1 MRPLCQSGT
10 APAAQANGHRLFTP
24 GLLQCLPASEANMQA
39 QLRTRLAA
47 SLCYVSAILGV
58 VTAAA
63 AVAAENAADIIAA
76 QIRTQG
82 YVCESP
88 QGAERVTEASKPD
101 EPVWMLRCSNAT
113 YRVRLIPDMAAKVE
127 TVK

>member
-1 MRPLCQSGT
+1 
-10 APAAQANGHRLFTP
+10 
-24 GLLQCLPASEANMQA
+24 MQA

-47 SLCYVSAILGV
+47 SLCCVSAILGV

-76 QIRTQG
+76 QIRRQG
-82 YVCESP
+82 YVCENP
-88 QGAERVTEASKPD
+88 QGAERVIEASRPD